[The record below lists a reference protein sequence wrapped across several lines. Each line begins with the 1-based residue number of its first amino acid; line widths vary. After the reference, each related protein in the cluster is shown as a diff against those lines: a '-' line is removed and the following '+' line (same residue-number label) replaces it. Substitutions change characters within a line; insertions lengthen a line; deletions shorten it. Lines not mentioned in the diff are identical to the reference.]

1 MNIDKLLHI
10 QSNKLSPQK
19 GKILIS
25 EPLMH
30 DFYFGRSVV
39 LLVEHAQDEGSFGVI
54 MNKVIGRTLNEV
66 VQGFPEFD
74 APVYLGGP
82 VQQNNLFYI
91 HQLGELI
98 PQSEPIIDGLYWG
111 GDIETVRAMMETGHL
126 KPHQIRFYLGYS
138 GWDAGQLNSEL
149 ERNSWLV
156 SNATANGLFNTR
168 SYLMWRHFVRRMG
181 SPYEKWLKLPEDPS
195 LN

>member
-10 QSNKLSPQK
+10 QSNKLAPQK

-39 LLVEHAQDEGSFGVI
+39 LLVEHEAEEGSFGVI
-54 MNKVIGRTLNEV
+54 MNKVVGRTLNEV

-98 PQSEPIIDGLYWG
+98 PQSERIMDGLYWG
-111 GDIETVRAMMETGHL
+111 GDIETIRSMMETGHL
-126 KPHQIRFYLGYS
+126 SPGQIRFYLGYS
-138 GWDAGQLNSEL
+138 GWDAGQLHSEL

-156 SNATANGLFNTR
+156 SDASVLSLLQTR
-168 SYLMWRHFVRRMG
+168 SHLMWRHFVRRMG
-181 SPYEKWLKLPEDPS
+181 SPYEKWLTLPEDPS

>member
-10 QSNKLSPQK
+10 QSNKLEPQK

-25 EPLMH
+25 EPLMS

-39 LLVEHAQDEGSFGVI
+39 LLVEHTHDEGSFGII

-66 VQGFPEFD
+66 AEGFPEFD

-91 HQLGELI
+91 HQLGDLI
-98 PQSEPIIDGLYWG
+98 PQSERIMEGLYWG
-111 GDIETVRAMMETGHL
+111 GDVETLRSMMETGHL
-126 KPHQIRFYLGYS
+126 KPNQIRFYLGYS

-156 SNATANGLFNTR
+156 SNASVLSLMQT
-168 SYLMWRHFVRRMG
+168 SSHLMWRHFVRRMG